1 MELSSPPAIY
11 SKSDPQTAEA
21 NKDYSMTSPLEK
33 DGSNWPAKGRATKDI
48 VDGIEPVATLVA
60 GDDFSWDLAGT
71 ATHNGGSCQVGVSY
85 DYMETQV
92 VIASWIGDC
101 PLKKPYTFKVP
112 EKLPGCSKCLFF
124 WSWFNK
130 TGNREMYQNAAVVS
144 ISGTST
150 SFTGPQAFRMNTFGD
165 GVCSLTAEEPVVFP
179 APGEQ
184 VIYGSGF
191 DKSTAS
197 NAPDCPDWDNNKE
210 VTVTGSGDGP
220 SDAKPSGGAAAGS
233 ADASSSAPAASGS
246 AAAGATGGKSN
257 AGGDAKSTSSGSA
270 GATADAATGAA
281 SGSTRSGAAGAA
293 QTAGSTGSSGAGSGS
308 ASSSSSGSADS
319 SSSSSDKEFLLFA
332 GGAVA
337 LVVIAGVV
345 VFLTHRNLSSS
356 AASTRTRRHSR
367 PRRVS
372 SSDSSDSSYD
382 DRRRRGGRRSRRG
395 RKRSYRD
402 EEKDSSSSDD

>member
-1 MELSSPPAIY
+1 LLAGPCAAHMELSSPLAIY

-48 VDGIEPVATLVA
+48 VDAIEPVATLVA

-85 DYMETQV
+85 DYMATQV

-124 WSWFNK
+124 WSWFNR

-165 GVCSLTAEEPVVFP
+165 GVCSLIAEEPVVFP
-179 APGEQ
+179 APGDQ

-191 DKSTAS
+191 D
-197 NAPDCPDWDNNKE
+197 
-210 VTVTGSGDGP
+210 
-220 SDAKPSGGAAAGS
+220 
-233 ADASSSAPAASGS
+233 ASS
-246 AAAGATGGKSN
+246 
-257 AGGDAKSTSSGSA
+257 
-270 GATADAATGAA
+270 
-281 SGSTRSGAAGAA
+281 
-293 QTAGSTGSSGAGSGS
+293 
-308 ASSSSSGSADS
+308 
-319 SSSSSDKEFLLFA
+319 
-332 GGAVA
+332 
-337 LVVIAGVV
+337 
-345 VFLTHRNLSSS
+345 
-356 AASTRTRRHSR
+356 
-367 PRRVS
+367 
-372 SSDSSDSSYD
+372 
-382 DRRRRGGRRSRRG
+382 
-395 RKRSYRD
+395 
-402 EEKDSSSSDD
+402 